1 LIECWLVGIGGITG
15 AIARVALGSYIGN
28 RMGSRFPHGTF
39 VINFSGIF
47 SDRFYLDHAGTMLRP
62 ETQLEMLDFD
72 RIHQSLYDI
81 LYV

>member
-1 LIECWLVGIGGITG
+1 
-15 AIARVALGSYIGN
+15 
-28 RMGSRFPHGTF
+28 